1 MILLEI
7 CSIRHLL
14 FKEVELKLFSI
25 KNLNENWI
33 ILKTEIEV
41 ELKLF

>member
-7 CSIRHLL
+7 CSTRHLQ
-14 FKEVELKLFSI
+14 FKEVELNFQTRT
-25 KNLNENWI
+25 EMRTEV

>member
-1 MILLEI
+1 MKFFETTEM
-7 CSIRHLL
+7 RT
-14 FKEVELKLFSI
+14 E
-25 KNLNENWI
+25 I